1 MKFLYLFY
9 FQKYAK
15 TFFFLITDELQV
27 KISTTIFDIINVR
40 LNAFVVFDS
49 VFEFIRSAESIINV

>member
-15 TFFFLITDELQV
+15 TFFFITDELQV
-27 KISTTIFDIINVR
+27 KIGTTIFDIINVR
-40 LNAFVVFDS
+40 LNTFVVFDS
-49 VFEFIRSAESIINV
+49 VFEFIRSHESIINV